1 MPELAAFQ
9 RDFATQIERPIP
21 TPSPMRVY
29 RNTVLLGALDALAAS
44 YPVTRMIVGDEAFET
59 LALAFA
65 RRYPPEMPILALY
78 GSQFP
83 EWLAGQAI
91 ARQLEYIADVARCE
105 ELRSEA
111 MNAADAPA
119 LTSESLAGLDPDRL
133 LALKLRAHPAARFG
147 WFATPAMAIWM
158 AHQGP
163 IEGEF
168 APDWRPGGA
177 MFTRPG
183 TAVEGFK
190 LDSVGH
196 RLLVGMRLG
205 ETLGMA
211 IRAVSQLYPEVPVG
225 DRFALLVNCGAFAA
239 LPS

>member
-1 MPELAAFQ
+1 MPELAEFQ
-9 RDFATQIERPIP
+9 RDFAAQIERPIP
-21 TPSPMRVY
+21 APSPMRVY
-29 RNTVLLGALDALAAS
+29 RNTVLLGALDALTAS

-65 RRYPPEMPILALY
+65 RRHPPEMPILALY

-83 EWLAGQAI
+83 EWLAGQTI

-105 ELRSEA
+105 ELRGEA

-119 LTSESLAGLDPDRL
+119 LTSEALAGLEPEQL

-147 WFATPAMAIWM
+147 WFTTPAMTIWM

-168 APDWRPGGA
+168 APEWRPGGA
-177 MFTRPG
+177 IFTRPG
-183 TAVEGFK
+183 TTVEGFE

-211 IRAVSQLYPEVPVG
+211 TRAVSQLYPEAPVG
-225 DRFALLVNCGAFAA
+225 ECFAALVNRGAFAA
-239 LPS
+239 LPY